1 MVVTKLSPYFIYMYE
16 KLNHIKRGVPASRV
30 TKRMFVI
37 VYKNFNK
44 TESYKISDYFF
55 SKVYPLTLCTL
66 YKI

>member
-1 MVVTKLSPYFIYMYE
+1 MYE